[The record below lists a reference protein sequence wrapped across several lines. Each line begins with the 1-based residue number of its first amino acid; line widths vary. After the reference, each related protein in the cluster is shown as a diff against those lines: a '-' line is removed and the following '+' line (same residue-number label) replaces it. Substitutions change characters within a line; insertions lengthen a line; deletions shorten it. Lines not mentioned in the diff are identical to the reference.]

1 MGTPVKP
8 GTGDAGPM
16 TRRADGAPTKGP
28 VKARRARFLGMRGR
42 RALLPWVLLAPAL
55 AVVGVLLLFP
65 LGRIV
70 WLSFRE
76 YHLRNL
82 VSGES
87 DFIGFDNYVALLT
100 DPYLWNVAVLNTVVF
115 AVVAVLSTVVLG
127 TLVALLLANVK
138 PVTRVIVISCGTI
151 GSIERANVS

>member
-70 WLSFRE
+70 WLSF
-76 YHLRNL
+76 
-82 VSGES
+82 
-87 DFIGFDNYVALLT
+87 
-100 DPYLWNVAVLNTVVF
+100 
-115 AVVAVLSTVVLG
+115 LG
-127 TLVALLLANVK
+127 
-138 PVTRVIVISCGTI
+138 
-151 GSIERANVS
+151 